1 MCIITFFA
9 YSYYSYYLY
18 YSSTVFVYGGCLP
31 DFVSSVI
38 SGFML
43 LDSSLLRSAGD

>member
-1 MCIITFFA
+1 M
-9 YSYYSYYLY
+9 YYYLLCLL
-18 YSSTVFVYGGCLP
+18 YSSTVFVYGGCLL

-43 LDSSLLRSAGD
+43 LDSFLLRSAGD